1 VDSAPIGSTDQSTG
15 HQQPTGLSAA
25 VPVSSGVPVRGPVLW
40 SLARALVNT
49 TALVLLYY
57 LLPLNRSVSWKTL
70 GWLLGGLVLIALLV
84 AGQIRAILRAR
95 YPSLR
100 AIEALATSIPLF
112 LLIFA
117 AAYQML
123 AASDPASFSQHLTR
137 TDTLYFVVT
146 VFATVGFGDITAVS
160 ETARVLVTVQ
170 MLGDL
175 VLIGLVIRAFLAAV
189 DRGRRRQEQE
199 RAETGDGAQRPGS

>member
-1 VDSAPIGSTDQSTG
+1 MDSAPIGSTDQSAG
-15 HQQPTGLSAA
+15 HQQPTGLSA
-25 VPVSSGVPVRGPVLW
+25 VTSPSGVPVRGPVLW

>member
-1 VDSAPIGSTDQSTG
+1 VDSAPIGSTDQSAG
-15 HQQPTGLSAA
+15 HQQPTGLSA
-25 VPVSSGVPVRGPVLW
+25 VTSPSGVPVRGPVLW